1 MIDYNLEKSG
11 DWTIVSREIRSKGG
25 DGVRHVIGLD
35 VYGPKRYYSLSITPE
50 REDDVSLQT
59 ARAVRDSF
67 RAADTSV
74 GICRTMEEKI
84 FHGYYGDN
92 RCV

>member
-1 MIDYNLEKSG
+1 M
-11 DWTIVSREIRSKGG
+11 SREIRSKGG
-25 DGVRHVIGLD
+25 EGVRYVIGLD

-74 GICRTMEEKI
+74 GNLQN
-84 FHGYYGDN
+84 HGREDIS
-92 RCV
+92 RILRR